1 MKQFVYVIA
10 LLLIVS
16 INACSKASRYTCTAP
31 CAECEKVNEGE
42 VRICQEDYDLVS
54 EYNNAVNTY
63 ITQGYVCNTVE
74 GDIIKDVSEIM
85 LKGYGVKGY
94 TCVED

>member
-1 MKQFVYVIA
+1 MKQTLYAIA
-10 LLLIVS
+10 LLLILS
-16 INACSKASRYTCTAP
+16 TSACSKATTYTCTAP

-54 EYNNAVNTY
+54 EYNYAVNTY
-63 ITQGYVCNTVE
+63 ITQGYACNTVE
-74 GDIIKDVSEIM
+74 GDIRKDVSENM